1 MQDQGELIKNQRC
14 SDAEKDCGDR
24 EFGYSPV
31 DRQCHHRHPGDH
43 DQYDADHDMVDV
55 QPTRAPMLR
64 GCHHLRGASLSA
76 CARMYRTMVRVTKNV
91 RRKAIRHH
99 ISGNRAWRDGQIE
112 FQVERLCVEH
122 AENLRR
128 PARVGAG
135 IPFDAPA
142 GPDSL
147 VCDMSTWRS
156 PGGAG
161 WGPTLAWRLF
171 QLLTVAALAWAGW
184 RLLGHTPYRI
194 DVDVYRMGGQA
205 WLDGRPLYADGTMF
219 HTRGGLDLPFTY
231 PPLAAVA
238 FAPFAWLP
246 LPVASAAIT
255 LTTLV
260 LLIAS
265 DGARADPS
273 GRVGRRPPSPASRPG
288 CGDAGWPRAV
298 VAPAV
303 IYLEPIR
310 SNFDFGQ
317 INVVL
322 MTLVIADCV
331 PRKTPWPR
339 GMLLGLAI
347 ALKLTP
353 AVFLLYFLLRRDTRA
368 LLVTTASAVVATL
381 AGFALAWRDSLEY
394 WTETV
399 RNTDRIGTVTLNTNQ
414 NIAGA
419 LARLGL
425 GEGERF
431 VVWTVACFAVL
442 GLTVWAARRA
452 LRADEPVLAL
462 ICVAMFGLVVSPVS
476 WSHHWVWALP
486 AVLVCAVVAYRHR
499 HAALGLVT
507 LAGIALMVWTPIPLM
522 REHEETAASLWR
534 QLAGGSYVWWALAV
548 IVMAGTVSARTAARN
563 RPAVNAAPVPA
574 VN

>member
-1 MQDQGELIKNQRC
+1 
-14 SDAEKDCGDR
+14 
-24 EFGYSPV
+24 
-31 DRQCHHRHPGDH
+31 
-43 DQYDADHDMVDV
+43 
-55 QPTRAPMLR
+55 
-64 GCHHLRGASLSA
+64 
-76 CARMYRTMVRVTKNV
+76 
-91 RRKAIRHH
+91 
-99 ISGNRAWRDGQIE
+99 
-112 FQVERLCVEH
+112 
-122 AENLRR
+122 
-128 PARVGAG
+128 
-135 IPFDAPA
+135 
-142 GPDSL
+142 
-147 VCDMSTWRS
+147 MSIWRS

-255 LTTLV
+255 STTLV

-265 DGARADPS
+265 TVLVLTRLNVWPETPAGRSAATRGR
-273 GRVGRRPPSPASRPG
+273 GRVTGEPAWLRRCWLA
-288 CGDAGWPRAV
+288 AAV

-368 LLVTTASAVVATL
+368 LLVTVASAVAATL
-381 AGFALAWRDSLEY
+381 AGFVFAWRDSWEY

-414 NIAGA
+414 NIAGT

-431 VVWTVACFAVL
+431 VVWTLACFAVL

-452 LRADEPVLAL
+452 LKASGAAGPATSGDEPVLAL

-486 AVLVCAVVAYRHR
+486 AVLVCTVLAYRHR
-499 HAALGLVT
+499 HVALGLVT
-507 LAGIALMVWTPIPLM
+507 LAGVALMVWTPIPLM

-548 IVMAGTVSARTAARN
+548 IVVAGTVSTRTAERS